1 MIIMDECIMSN
12 KIKITKGKAKGVL
25 GDMLSKFTENNKNF
39 KKIRKK
45 MILQSYWFDIL
56 DIFEKLRNKFVK
68 K

>member
-25 GDMLSKFTENNKNF
+25 GDMLSKFTENNNNF
-39 KKIRKK
+39 KKMRRK
-45 MILQSYWFDIL
+45 MILQTYWFDIL
-56 DIFEKLRNKFVK
+56 DIFGKLRNKFVK